1 MTTIVVAEDSAK
13 RTGASKASHLGEMLG
28 RWCHFDDD
36 SGLPRVLST
45 LLIARLSYQGSVQ
58 WGRPDITTNSKR
70 KQFGRSWKRSIRS
83 QRSRNEWECLRS
95 RALPAD
101 TKLQLGPQTR
111 SQRVRSTLGWK
122 PLS

>member
-13 RTGASKASHLGEMLG
+13 RTGASKASHLGEMWG

-58 WGRPDITTNSKR
+58 WGRPDITTNSRR
-70 KQFGRSWKRSIRS
+70 KPFGRSWKRSIRS
-83 QRSRNEWECLRS
+83 QRSRNEWECIELTYK
-95 RALPAD
+95 D
-101 TKLQLGPQTR
+101 PQGKR
-111 SQRVRSTLGWK
+111 WGYR
-122 PLS
+122 LSNERISSM